1 MDGVGVASTV
11 SFKLAL
17 STASVIDNEG
27 RIIFVPLADAVD
39 RVNMRSRM
47 EVKNVGADVLDD
59 VEGIMAL
66 RGAEWL

>member
-27 RIIFVPLADAVD
+27 RIIFVPLADAAD

-59 VEGIMAL
+59 VAGVMAL

>member
-17 STASVIDNEG
+17 STASVIDNER
-27 RIIFVPLADAVD
+27 RIIFVPLADAAD

-59 VEGIMAL
+59 VAGVMAL

>member
-66 RGAEWL
+66 REAEWL